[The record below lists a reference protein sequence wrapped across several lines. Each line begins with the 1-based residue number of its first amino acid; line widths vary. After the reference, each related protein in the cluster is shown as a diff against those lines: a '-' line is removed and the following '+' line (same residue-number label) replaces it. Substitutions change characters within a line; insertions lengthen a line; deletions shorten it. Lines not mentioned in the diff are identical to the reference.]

1 MQSIKKTLDSNIK
14 KYHLQEKVL
23 STQVCKIWDRVV
35 TEYMPTSV
43 GKTMAVRLEKGV
55 LTIAALSRD
64 VIDQIR
70 MYRDRLMYAINT
82 YLGSKAVFAIRCE
95 Y

>member
-14 KYHLQEKVL
+14 KYNLQDKML
-23 STQVCKIWDRVV
+23 SIQVCKLWEKVIG
-35 TEYMPTSV
+35 EYIPNSV
-43 GKTMAVRLEKGV
+43 GKTMAMSLEKGV

-64 VIDQIR
+64 VVEQIR
-70 MYRDRLMYAINT
+70 MYRDRLLYALNT
-82 YLGSKAVFAIRCE
+82 YLGSRAVFAIRCE